1 MYSSSSTDYQK
12 FMASQPPT
20 APPPP
25 APYGSQPV
33 MGTPIGFSA
42 PSQVPSQWSTGLCD
56 CSSDCSNCCI
66 TCCCPCITFGQIAEI
81 VGKGSTCKSNE
92 FIDRFHVYVMSVNV
106 SFGSSLL
113 TSILHLSL
121 TCLTL
126 YDNKGLKGL
135 FSWALIAA
143 CVVSGALYALITM
156 VTGCGCMYSCFYRSK
171 MRSQYML
178 PENPCG
184 DCLVHC
190 CCEACALCQEYREL
204 KHRGFD
210 MSLGWQ
216 ENVDRQNR
224 GVAMASVAPP
234 VQGGMD
240 RY

>member
-12 FMASQPPT
+12 FMASPPPT
-20 APPPP
+20 

-33 MGTPIGFSA
+33 MGTPLGFSA
-42 PSQVPSQWSTGLCD
+42 PSQVPSHWSTGLCD

-66 TCCCPCITFGQIAEI
+66 TCWCPCITFGQIAEI
-81 VGKGSTCKSNE
+81 VDKGSTCKSNE
-92 FIDRFHVYVMSVNV
+92 LIDKFLVYTSPQVEKYMLN
-106 SFGSSLL
+106 FPPFLCYGSGEV
-113 TSILHLSL
+113 
-121 TCLTL
+121 
-126 YDNKGLKGL
+126 YDDKGFKGL
-135 FSWALIAA
+135 FWWSLIAA

-190 CCEACALCQEYREL
+190 CCDACALCQEYREL

-234 VQGGMD
+234 VQGGMN